1 MLLVLKNA
9 TVFDGVQ
16 EELLPNSTIILD
28 EEKIKDIFP
37 NCQMAFDDAEVIDLN
52 GAVIAPGFIDCHL
65 HLMLDEVPNKDR
77 ALNMQSA
84 GGVFFDNA
92 DAYVAYRSVEF
103 AKKNLEAGFTTVIDG
118 GGVNYIDVALKDA
131 IKLGYVQGP
140 DYYISGKQIIAWT
153 ASHFRGLGA
162 QAAGPDEMRRAVRD
176 RIYYGVDQI
185 KLEMSAPLRSIGRS
199 LEKSSFT
206 VPEIQAATDEAH
218 SLGLLVSAHARGS
231 RPVKDSLLGGVD
243 LICHGTG
250 MDDEAIEMMLKGG
263 NYLLPTLASPTP
275 YPCEEVLSSK
285 SSRVVDLL
293 KRTGEIQW
301 ESTKRAYQAGVK
313 IALSTDSGAV
323 GIKHGENAKEML
335 RMREIGM
342 SNVECLRAATSEAAK
357 AMHLE
362 DKIGRIQVGM
372 KADLVVLSE
381 NPVKHLE
388 TVCDV
393 KMVIKNGKVVK
404 NAL

>member
-1 MLLVLKNA
+1 MLVLKNA
-9 TVFDGVQ
+9 AVFDGVQ
-16 EELLPNSTIILD
+16 EELIPNAVILLD
-28 EEKIKDIFP
+28 GDKIKEVLP
-37 NCQMAFDDAEVIDLN
+37 ECQLVFENVEVIDLK
-52 GAVIAPGFIDCHL
+52 GAVVAPGFIDCHL
-65 HLMLDEVPNKDR
+65 HMMLDEVPDKDR
-77 ALNMQSA
+77 TLNMQSA

-103 AKKNLEAGFTTVIDG
+103 AKKDLEAGFTTVIDG

-140 DYYISGKQIIAWT
+140 DYYISGEQIIAWT
-153 ASHFRGLGA
+153 SSHFRGLGA

-185 KLEMSAPLRSIGRS
+185 KLEMSAPLRSVGRS

-206 VPEIQAATDEAH
+206 IPEIQAATDEAH

-275 YPCEEVLSSK
+275 YPCEQVLSSK

-301 ESTKRAYQAGVK
+301 DSTKRAYQAGVK
-313 IALSTDSGAV
+313 IVLSTDSGAV

-357 AMHLE
+357 AMHLD
-362 DKIGRIQVGM
+362 DKVGKIKAGM

-381 NPVKHLE
+381 NPIEHLE
-388 TVCDV
+388 TVCKV
-393 KMVIKNGKVVK
+393 KMVLKDGNIVK
-404 NAL
+404 DSR